1 MREGMRE
8 SAAIC
13 VVKLAVQPLVV
24 YTFARLLALPLLET
38 QAIVL
43 LAALPVGANAYLIAR
58 EFRALGGPIAASLV
72 LSMLIAAVTTPLVI
86 VLTAGG

>member
-1 MREGMRE
+1 
-8 SAAIC
+8 

-24 YTFARLLALPLLET
+24 YALARVLSLPQLET

-58 EFRALGGPIAASLV
+58 EFRALGGPVATSLV
-72 LSMLIAAVTTPLVI
+72 LSMLVAAVTTPLVI